1 MSGEVVSHKTIE
13 QKSKALEKIF
23 MHEFTYE
30 FNRHDDCLDFFK
42 IMGAQNVKNS
52 YDNYVDFHVK
62 NRLPFTTLTELS
74 NVVASTLAATKS
86 LFDIIGECESKK

>member
-1 MSGEVVSHKTIE
+1 MGE
-13 QKSKALEKIF
+13 QK
-23 MHEFTYE
+23 
-30 FNRHDDCLDFFK
+30 
-42 IMGAQNVKNS
+42 VKNS

-86 LFDIIGECESKK
+86 LFDIIGECEGKK